1 MHLFIV
7 GLIASAFLTLSA
19 RSHAGPVGGGF
30 HGGGF
35 RGGFVAHGGGAAFR
49 TGAGMRRNFTGG
61 FGFRQNRFSFRRDHR
76 FFSQQVFLPFYG
88 YPYWYPDWYPYDYSY
103 LDYGPDNDYQYWDN
117 STAPVQPESSRPGAD
132 RSPIYVIINT
142 SNPVPANSSPNY
154 AYNSSGYGSADGPAR
169 QRIAMQEPIEKTGAP
184 TDPATLTPV
193 AVPQPT
199 PVSIPQ
205 PAETVAKSTTPRPQ
219 SGPFGN
225 LVLLSWLENDGKDVI
240 YVRNIETNDVQKIT
254 SEPNNDHFRIVE
266 VHPDSDPKD
275 FEAIISNGNQEGPVR
290 FRF

>member
-1 MHLFIV
+1 MKIPLYIV
-7 GLIASAFLTLSA
+7 GLIAGVFLTLSA
-19 RSHAGPVGGGF
+19 RSQAGPVGAGF

-35 RGGFVAHGGGAAFR
+35 RSGFVAHGGGAALR
-49 TGAGMRRNFTGG
+49 MGAGMRGNFTGG
-61 FGFRQNRFSFRRDHR
+61 FGFRQNRFSFRHDHR

-88 YPYWYPDWYPYDYSY
+88 YPYWYPYDYSY

-117 STAPVQPESSRPGAD
+117 SAAPVQPESSRSGAD
-132 RSPIYVIINT
+132 RAPIYIIINM
-142 SNPVPANSSPNY
+142 SNPGPANSSPNY
-154 AYNSSGYGSADGPAR
+154 AYNSSGYGSTDTAGR
-169 QRIAMQEPIEKTGAP
+169 QRIVTQEPIEKTGAR

-205 PAETVAKSTTPRPQ
+205 PVETVAKSTTPRAQ
-219 SGPFGN
+219 SGAFGN

-275 FEAIISNGNQEGPVR
+275 FEAIISNGNQQGPVR